1 VHSEIDV
8 DELVRLRA
16 AGDVALVDVRRP
28 DEYEEGHVSGAQLI
42 PLDELPDRVAE
53 LPDES
58 PLYIICRSGSRSAV
72 AADFLAEQQIEAV
85 NIAGGTLAWVR
96 AGNEVVTGSRPS

>member
-1 VHSEIDV
+1 MHAEIDV
-8 DELVRLRA
+8 AELARLRA

-28 DEYEEGHVSGAQLI
+28 DEYAEGHVSGAQLI

-53 LPDES
+53 LPGVT

-85 NIAGGTLAWVR
+85 NVAGGTLAWMR
-96 AGNEVVTGSRPS
+96 EGNDVVTGSNP

>member
-1 VHSEIDV
+1 MHAEIDV
-8 DELVRLRA
+8 AELARLRA

-28 DEYEEGHVSGAQLI
+28 AEYEEGHVSGAQLI

-53 LPDES
+53 LPS
-58 PLYIICRSGSRSAV
+58 VTPLYIICRSGSRSAV

-85 NIAGGTLAWVR
+85 IVAGGTLAWVR
-96 AGNEVVTGSRPS
+96 EGNEVITGANP

>member
-1 VHSEIDV
+1 MHAEIDV
-8 DELVRLRA
+8 AELARLRA
-16 AGDVALVDVRRP
+16 AGEVALVDVRRP

-53 LPDES
+53 LPGVT
-58 PLYIICRSGSRSAV
+58 PLYLICRSGSRSAV

-85 NIAGGTLAWVR
+85 NVAGGTLAWMR
-96 AGNEVVTGSRPS
+96 EGNDVVTGSNP